1 MNTYF
6 DWLDDYMEGRLS
18 PQQQLD
24 FEQVLKDDE
33 KLRHAVE
40 NYTLLKQLSGSLIE
54 DETRQMLKDLE
65 NKKAVP
71 NNTRRLS
78 WWLAAAVFVGLVA
91 YMGKSVL
98 FTTPNNEQLRAD
110 LYIKPQ
116 AEATRGA
123 ISDTLN
129 LTRAI
134 DLFDRNY
141 LTESLPLLQVPA
153 TNDSLQ
159 TLSNRYLAH
168 IYLRTEKLALADS
181 LFSTLENTPLYHTE
195 ALYNHMLIAL
205 LLHKKEEARRIFNL
219 LDKSQFSEAQLKKV
233 EGYLR

>member
-6 DWLDDYMEGRLS
+6 DWLDDYMEGKLS
-18 PQQQLD
+18 PQQRLD
-24 FEQVLKDDE
+24 FEQATEQDE

-40 NYTLLKQLSGSLIE
+40 NYPLLKQLSASLIE

-78 WWLAAAVFVGLVA
+78 WWLAAAVFVGLLA

-98 FTTPNNEQLRAD
+98 FTTPNNEKLRAD

-123 ISDTLN
+123 ISDTLT
-129 LTRAI
+129 LTKAI
-134 DLFDRNY
+134 DLFDRNH
-141 LTESLPLLQVPA
+141 LTEALPFFQAPA
-153 TNDSLQ
+153 FNDSLQ

-168 IYLRTEKLALADS
+168 IYLRTEKLTLADS
-181 LFSTLENTPLYHTE
+181 LFTSLENASNYHTE
-195 ALYNHMLIAL
+195 ALYNRMLIAL
-205 LLHKKEEARRIFNL
+205 LLHKKEEARRIFKL
-219 LDKSQFSEAQLKKV
+219 LDKSQFSESQLKKV